1 MRELWKRLLPAAL
14 AVGVVTGCAGG
25 SGVKEPP
32 VREHW
37 EVLRREERL
46 PAVGSRWY
54 PQRVEELIPRSDYG
68 ELVPFAGAVFYV
80 TYPGA
85 LEEAAYPTTLYGL
98 MTLDGAVVLDPVCTS
113 IEQMSN

>member
-46 PAVGSRWY
+46 PAVGSRW
-54 PQRVEELIPRSDYG
+54 
-68 ELVPFAGAVFYV
+68 
-80 TYPGA
+80 
-85 LEEAAYPTTLYGL
+85 
-98 MTLDGAVVLDPVCTS
+98 
-113 IEQMSN
+113 